1 MRFRSLLF
9 CLALAPAAAAQVPAE
24 PAAPAA
30 PSPAAADRPE
40 KTPSGAS
47 FTAPA
52 GWVGKAAPKLIEMA
66 APEGDFRVALV
77 DVGAAADATAAVRA
91 AWAVWRPQQTRP
103 PKLVTAR
110 PPRNG
115 WDERQAV
122 DYEVSPNEKRA
133 LYATAFRRG
142 TAWTVALL
150 DGAEATAE
158 KRGAA
163 IGLMQQSLRP
173 AGYARESFAGRT
185 AHPMDGARIAQL
197 RSFVE
202 QSMRE
207 LGIPGASFALTTRE
221 RTIYSTGLGVRLL
234 GEATPVDAD
243 SAFAIASNTKG
254 MATLLLAKL
263 VDEGKL
269 KWDQPVTEVY
279 APFKLGSPQTT
290 SRVLVR
296 HLVCACTGLPRK
308 DMQVL
313 FNSDPNTAAADT
325 FAQLAATE
333 PTSGFGEVFQYN
345 NLMASAAGYVG
356 GQLAYPGQDLDRAFA
371 RAMNEK
377 VWEPLGM
384 TRTTLDFDKA
394 TRGDWARPHG
404 DGIDGKPE
412 PMLGEGMRLN
422 YAFTRYGAA
431 GGAWSSANDM
441 ARYVRFEL
449 NEGRLDASGGKAGQQ
464 YVTAANLLRRRA
476 PNVSTGEDRTY
487 GMGMQVDRDYGVDV
501 VHHGGSLAGYKSDIL
516 VIPSANLGAVIL
528 TNSENG
534 GALLRPF
541 MRRVLELLYDG
552 KPEASGDVAASAA
565 RIKAEVAKERE
576 LVSVTPD
583 AAAVAALAP
592 AYANPELG
600 RLTVKRTG
608 ANGKGG
614 VRFDFRSIGSLMGT
628 KRNEDGTTSFVMLDP
643 TLLFMPMT
651 VGMKDG
657 KRTLTMRDSQ
667 HEFVFVEA

>member
-1 MRFRSLLF
+1 MRLLSLLF
-9 CLALAPAAAAQVPAE
+9 CLSLAPAAVAQVPSE

-40 KTPSGAS
+40 TTPSGAT
-47 FTAPA
+47 FTAAA
-52 GWVGKAAPKLIEMA
+52 GWTAAKRDKLVELTP
-66 APEGDFRVALV
+66 PERDFRLALV
-77 DVGAAADATAAVRA
+77 DVGAAADARAAVHM
-91 AWAVWRPQQTRP
+91 AWMLWRPQQTRP

-115 WDERQAV
+115 WDERQVV
-122 DYEVSPNEKRA
+122 DYEVSPNEKRV

-142 TAWTVALL
+142 TGWTVALA

-158 KRGAA
+158 KRLAA
-163 IGLMQQSLRP
+163 VGLMQQSLRP

-185 AHPMDGARIAQL
+185 AHPMDAARIAQL
-197 RSFVE
+197 KSFVE
-202 QSMRE
+202 QSMKE
-207 LGIPGASFALTTRE
+207 LNIPGAAIALTTRKG
-221 RTIYSTGLGVRLL
+221 TLYSGGLGVRLL
-234 GEATPVDAD
+234 GDPTPVDGD
-243 SAFAIASNTKG
+243 SLFAIASNTKG

-263 VDEGKL
+263 ADEGKL
-269 KWDQPVTEVY
+269 RWDQPVTQLY
-279 APFKLGSPQTT
+279 APFKLGSPETT
-290 SRVLVR
+290 SKVLVR

-356 GQLAYPGQDLDRAFA
+356 GQLAYPGQDLDRAFV
-371 RAMNEK
+371 RAMDEK
-377 VWEPLGM
+377 IWGPLGM
-384 TRTTLDFDKA
+384 TRTTLDFAKA

-404 DGIDGKPE
+404 DDIDSRPV
-412 PMLGEGMRLN
+412 PLLGEGMRLN

-431 GGAWSSANDM
+431 GGAWSSATDM
-441 ARYVRFEL
+441 VRYVRFEL
-449 NEGRLDASGGKAGQQ
+449 NEGKLDDGRQ

-476 PNVSTGEDRTY
+476 PNVSVGEDRIY

-516 VIPSANLGAVIL
+516 VIPSADLGAVIL

-552 KPEASGDVAASAA
+552 KPEAAGDVAAAAA
-565 RIKAEVAKERE
+565 RMKAEVAKERE

-583 AAAVAALAP
+583 AAAVAALAA
-592 AYANPELG
+592 AYVNPELG

-608 ANGKGG
+608 KD
-614 VRFDFRSIGSLMGT
+614 VRFDLRSIGSPMGT
-628 KRNEDGTTSFVMLDP
+628 KRNDDGTTSFVMLDP
-643 TLLFMPMT
+643 TLLFLPLIAGT
-651 VGMKDG
+651 KDG
-657 KRTLTMRDSQ
+657 KRTLTLRDSQ

>member
-1 MRFRSLLF
+1 MRFLSLLF
-9 CLALAPAAAAQVPAE
+9 CLSLAPAAAAQVPSE

-40 KTPSGAS
+40 TTPSGAT

-52 GWVGKAAPKLIEMA
+52 AWTAAKRDRLVELTP
-66 APEGDFRVALV
+66 PEGDFRVALV
-77 DVGAAADATAAVRA
+77 DVGPAADAKAAVQA
-91 AWAVWRPQQTRP
+91 AWTAWRPQQTRP

-115 WDERQAV
+115 WDERQVV
-122 DYEVSPNEKRA
+122 DYEVSPNEKRV

-142 TAWTVALL
+142 TGWTVALA

-158 KRGAA
+158 KRLAA
-163 IGLMQQSLRP
+163 VGLMQQSLRP

-185 AHPMDGARIAQL
+185 AQPMDAARIAQL

-202 QSMRE
+202 QSMKE
-207 LGIPGASFALTTRE
+207 LNIPGAAIALTSRQGTL
-221 RTIYSTGLGVRLL
+221 YSGGLGVRLL
-234 GEATPVDAD
+234 GDPTPVDGD
-243 SAFAIASNTKG
+243 SLFAIASNTKG

-263 VDEGKL
+263 ADEGKL
-269 KWDQPVTEVY
+269 KWDQPVTQLY
-279 APFKLGSPQTT
+279 APFKLGSPATT
-290 SRVLVR
+290 SKVLVR

-356 GQLAYPGQDLDRAFA
+356 GQLAYPGQDLNRAFV
-371 RAMNEK
+371 RAMDEK
-377 VWEPLGM
+377 IWGPLGM
-384 TRTTLDFDKA
+384 TRTTLDFAKA

-404 DGIDGKPE
+404 DDIDSRPV

-441 ARYVRFEL
+441 VRYVRFEL
-449 NEGRLDASGGKAGQQ
+449 NEGKLDDGRQ

-476 PNVSTGEDRTY
+476 PNVSVGEDRIY

-516 VIPSANLGAVIL
+516 VIPSADLGAVIL

-552 KPEASGDVAASAA
+552 KPEAAGDVAASAA
-565 RIKAEVAKERE
+565 RMKAEVAKERE

-592 AYANPELG
+592 AYVNAELG

-608 ANGKGG
+608 KD
-614 VRFDFRSIGSLMGT
+614 VRFDLRSIGSPMGT
-628 KRNEDGTTSFVMLDP
+628 KRNDDGTTSFVMLDP
-643 TLLFMPMT
+643 TLLFLPLIAGT
-651 VGMKDG
+651 KDG
-657 KRTLTMRDSQ
+657 KRTLTLRDSQ